1 MRWSP
6 RIAGFY
12 FQSYTCL
19 PIDSMF
25 FRNRETPVRLPRILL
40 IPPSALSAERKKNP
54 RAADGT
60 LAPPLSRSISHAYS
74 YLISHFLTGV
84 FSQRAVERRYY
95 KVFARRRNYLPIFD
109 VLNFVGERKIYPGI
123 NLKIEF
129 FNFKWNKV
137 TTKRKSRI
145 TRGKDWKNGAFV
157 RENERKPRYYVSPN
171 CNEIF
176 PSFPTKDVTRPRR
189 VVENSVT
196 KLGGSCSFHE
206 ERRARDRPF
215 HLSDASVGC
224 EKRGGSWKKKN
235 RLSLPPSLWNNGM
248 SKSRC
253 VPDFPRTSIL
263 FREILGLNFN
273 ITVDRRSFLSAPGF
287 SIIFSALA
295 LLKYFETAAALKR
308 NLISSKVG
316 IKSSLIVVNSYD
328 ISILSPFYRI
338 FLKKN
343 YSILLEDKSILAIIR
358 TKFLIWSKSLKQV
371 SRWKNSGKVSSF
383 FEESRVHRGRSR
395 WRRMFR
401 R

>member
-84 FSQRAVERRYY
+84 FSQRAAQTSKEGICETKKLFTNLRCLKLCR
-95 KVFARRRNYLPIFD
+95 
-109 VLNFVGERKIYPGI
+109 GEKNLSSGI

-224 EKRGGSWKKKN
+224 EKRGGSWKKKKIDS
-235 RLSLPPSLWNNGM
+235 LSLPPSGIM
-248 SKSRC
+248 EC
-253 VPDFPRTSIL
+253 
-263 FREILGLNFN
+263 
-273 ITVDRRSFLSAPGF
+273 RR
-287 SIIFSALA
+287 
-295 LLKYFETAAALKR
+295 
-308 NLISSKVG
+308 VG
-316 IKSSLIVVNSYD
+316 V
-328 ISILSPFYRI
+328 YRI
-338 FLKKN
+338 FHGQVFCFV
-343 YSILLEDKSILAIIR
+343 
-358 TKFLIWSKSLKQV
+358 KFLGWILI
-371 SRWKNSGKVSSF
+371 
-383 FEESRVHRGRSR
+383 
-395 WRRMFR
+395 
-401 R
+401 

>member
-1 MRWSP
+1 MEQEVGYSILRNRQPWKKNNWLKVRWSP

-84 FSQRAVERRYY
+84 FSQRAAQTSKEGICETKKLFTNLRCLKLCR
-95 KVFARRRNYLPIFD
+95 
-109 VLNFVGERKIYPGI
+109 GEKNLSSGI

-224 EKRGGSWKKKN
+224 EKRGGSWKKKKIDS
-235 RLSLPPSLWNNGM
+235 LSLPPSGIM
-248 SKSRC
+248 EC
-253 VPDFPRTSIL
+253 
-263 FREILGLNFN
+263 
-273 ITVDRRSFLSAPGF
+273 RR
-287 SIIFSALA
+287 
-295 LLKYFETAAALKR
+295 
-308 NLISSKVG
+308 VG
-316 IKSSLIVVNSYD
+316 V
-328 ISILSPFYRI
+328 YRI
-338 FLKKN
+338 FHGQVFCFV
-343 YSILLEDKSILAIIR
+343 
-358 TKFLIWSKSLKQV
+358 KFLGWILI
-371 SRWKNSGKVSSF
+371 
-383 FEESRVHRGRSR
+383 
-395 WRRMFR
+395 
-401 R
+401 